1 MTMTL
6 GMGVAL
12 LMEMLVST
20 PGICPSLAPEKKRR
34 EEVSSWPLTAPKV
47 EQATKMGMIQ
57 AILPYSLLA
66 KVTAT
71 ASEPS
76 TSGTLRVV

>member
-1 MTMTL
+1 M
-6 GMGVAL
+6 
-12 LMEMLVST
+12 
-20 PGICPSLAPEKKRR
+20 
-34 EEVSSWPLTAPKV
+34 TAPKV

-66 KVTAT
+66 NVTAT

-76 TSGTLRVV
+76 TSGTMKETLLNFSQPNIC